1 MRKPL
6 AAGLAVLTAMVLPAC
21 GNSTAPAIP
30 PGSSA
35 AGLSGSLTVFA
46 AASLTEA
53 FNDAKTGLVAD
64 NPGFSLT
71 YSFAGSQQLVAQIT
85 NAAPADVVATADQ
98 DSMSKLV
105 AGSLVEPPTDF
116 AANSLQIV
124 VPAGNPNAVRG
135 LADLARANLKVVL
148 ADASVPAGKY
158 ARQALDKAGTKVKP
172 VSLELDV
179 KAVLRKVAS
188 GEADAGIVYLSDV
201 ATAGTSVAGVDIP
214 PAQNVVATYP
224 VAVVKGT
231 SNHGAAQAFVDQ
243 LLRGRGRDALAAH
256 GFGGV

>member
-1 MRKPL
+1 MRRRL
-6 AAGLAVLTAMVLPAC
+6 AAGLAGLMAMVLPSC
-21 GNSTAPAIP
+21 GSSTPPATP
-30 PGSSA
+30 PGSAA
-35 AGLSGSLTVFA
+35 AGLSGSLIVFA

-64 NPGFSLT
+64 NPRFSLA

-85 NAAPADVVATADQ
+85 NGAPADVVATADQ

-124 VPAGNPNAVRG
+124 VAAGNPNAVRG
-135 LADLARANLKVVL
+135 LPDLARANLKVVL

-158 ARQALDKAGTKVKP
+158 ARQALDKAGTTVKP

-179 KAVLRKVAS
+179 KAVLRKVSS

-201 ATAGTSVAGVDIP
+201 AAAGHSVTGVDIP
-214 PAQNVVATYP
+214 PAQNVIATYP

-231 SNHGAAQAFVDQ
+231 PNRGAAQAFVDQ
-243 LLRGRGRDALAAH
+243 LLHGRGRDALTAH
-256 GFGGV
+256 GFRGV

>member
-1 MRKPL
+1 MRPR
-6 AAGLAVLTAMVLPAC
+6 LAVGLLVVAAMVLPAC
-21 GNSTAPAIP
+21 GGSTAPSVP
-30 PGSSA
+30 PA
-35 AGLSGSLTVFA
+35 PAGTGLTGSLTVFA

-53 FNDAKTGLVAD
+53 FNDAKTGLAAD

-85 NAAPADVVATADQ
+85 NGAPADVVATADQ
-98 DSMSKLV
+98 DSMAKLV
-105 AGSLVEPPTDF
+105 AGNLVEPPTDF

-135 LADLARANLKVVL
+135 LADLGRANLKVVL

-158 ARQALDKAGTKVKP
+158 ARQALDKAGTTVKP

-179 KAVLRKVAS
+179 KAVLRKVSS
-188 GEADAGIVYLSDV
+188 GEADAGIVYVSDV
-201 ATAGTSVAGVDIP
+201 TAAGSSVSGVDIP
-214 PAQNVVATYP
+214 PAQNVIATYP

-231 SNHGAAQAFVDQ
+231 SNRGAARAFVDQ
-243 LLRGRGRDALAAH
+243 LLHGRGRDALVAH
-256 GFGGV
+256 GFQGV